1 MKYTSAMKKGYS
13 RNNLQQRKKIIS
25 DGYTNTTSYL
35 YRNMLGV
42 RTSETHSAAPHVPLF
57 SAYHILISLMIC
69 Y

>member
-1 MKYTSAMKKGYS
+1 MKYTSAMKEGYS

-42 RTSETHSAAPHVPLF
+42 RTSETHSAAPRVPLF
-57 SAYHILISLMIC
+57 SAYCISMSLMI
-69 Y
+69 YY